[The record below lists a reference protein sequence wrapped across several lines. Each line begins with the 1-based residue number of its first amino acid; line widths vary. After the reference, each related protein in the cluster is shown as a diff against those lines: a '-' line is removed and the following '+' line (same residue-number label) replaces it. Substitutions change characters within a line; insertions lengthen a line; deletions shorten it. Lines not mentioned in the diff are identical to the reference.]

1 MLITGDSVIVETDYP
16 GCILDRDKVRLYS
29 QSANSLA
36 RPQYLGEQRVIQVS
50 SRFSTK
56 EHSNVDQIKTLNKIK
71 MFIDFYFL
79 IQRA

>member
-1 MLITGDSVIVETDYP
+1 MIVETDYP

-50 SRFSTK
+50 RAK
-56 EHSNVDQIKTLNKIK
+56 IVNQLGKTNIL
-71 MFIDFYFL
+71 FYPKVVL
-79 IQRA
+79 Y

>member
-1 MLITGDSVIVETDYP
+1 MIVETDYP

-50 SRFSTK
+50 
-56 EHSNVDQIKTLNKIK
+56 
-71 MFIDFYFL
+71 
-79 IQRA
+79 

>member
-1 MLITGDSVIVETDYP
+1 MLIAGDSVIVETDYP

-50 SRFSTK
+50 SRFST
-56 EHSNVDQIKTLNKIK
+56 
-71 MFIDFYFL
+71 
-79 IQRA
+79 

>member
-36 RPQYLGEQRVIQVS
+36 RPQYIGEQRVIQVS
-50 SRFSTK
+50 RAK
-56 EHSNVDQIKTLNKIK
+56 IVNQRGKTNFL
-71 MFIDFYFL
+71 FYPKVVL
-79 IQRA
+79 Y